1 MWQPKDAHKRFDR
14 ARSAGA
20 AHSQCFIRE
29 SIPTPLE
36 VHPPKARSIFW
47 LFYAVVAVIAALA
60 ANAQASDPA
69 PRYDHI
75 VVVVM
80 ENHSFDKIFSADKA
94 PYLRSLAK
102 KGAVFTRSYG
112 VAHPSQPNY
121 FALFSGSTHGV
132 KDDNSHNLN
141 KPNLASAMAGAGK
154 RFVGYVEAGSPRKH
168 NPWESFASAKGVE
181 KPLNAFP
188 SNFGSLPA
196 VGFVIPNLLND
207 MHDGTIGQADM
218 WLQKHLGNYASWA
231 TENNSL
237 LIVTFDEDDYHAG
250 NRIFTLLY
258 GARIK
263 PGQYA
268 TKINHYGVL
277 RTIEDIEG
285 IDPIGA
291 SAHVNSITGIWQG
304 P

>member
-1 MWQPKDAHKRFDR
+1 MWQPNDVHKRFGR
-14 ARSAGA
+14 TRSAVA
-20 AHSQCFIRE
+20 ARTQCFTRHSVPTLLEAYPLKE
-29 SIPTPLE
+29 SFI
-36 VHPPKARSIFW
+36 HW
-47 LFYAVVAVIAALA
+47 LFYVVVVVIATIAVD
-60 ANAQASDPA
+60 AQAADPA

-80 ENHSFDKIFSADKA
+80 ENHSFDKIFSSDKA
-94 PYLRSLAK
+94 PYLRSLVK
-102 KGAVFTRSYG
+102 NGAIFTRSYG

-132 KDDNSHNLN
+132 KDDNNHSLN

-181 KPLNAFP
+181 RPLDAFP
-188 SNFGSLPA
+188 TNFGSLPA
-196 VGFVIPNLLND
+196 VSFVIPNLSND
-207 MHDGTIGQADM
+207 MHDGTIDQADM
-218 WLQKHLGNYASWA
+218 WLQKHLGNYAGWA

-237 LIVTFDEDDYHAG
+237 LIVTFDEDDYRAS

-268 TKINHYGVL
+268 IKINHYSVL

-285 IDPIGA
+285 IGPIGA
-291 SAHVNSITGIWQG
+291 SAQVNSIKGIWQG

>member
-1 MWQPKDAHKRFDR
+1 MNDAHKIFGTT
-14 ARSAGA
+14 RSAGSA
-20 AHSQCFIRE
+20 YNPFLIRE
-29 SIPTPLE
+29 SFPTSIRS
-36 VHPPKARSIFW
+36 HPPKARLVIW
-47 LFYAVVAVIAALA
+47 LLYAVAAVVTALA
-60 ANAQASDPA
+60 TNVQASDRA

-94 PYLRSLAK
+94 SYLRSLGK
-102 KGAVFTRSYG
+102 NGAVFTRSYG

-132 KDDNSHNLN
+132 KDDKSHNIS
-141 KPNLASAMAGAGK
+141 KPNLASVMAGAGK
-154 RFVGYVEAGSPRKH
+154 RFVGYVEKGSPRKH
-168 NPWESFASAKGVE
+168 NPWESFANAKGVE
-181 KPLNAFP
+181 QPLNAFP

-196 VGFVIPNLLND
+196 VSFVIPNLLND
-207 MHDGTIGQADM
+207 MHDGTIAQADI
-218 WLQKHLGNYASWA
+218 WLRKHLGAYASWA
-231 TENNSL
+231 IQNNSL

-268 TKINHYGVL
+268 TEVNHYSVL

-291 SAHVNSITGIWQG
+291 SARVNSIAGIWHG